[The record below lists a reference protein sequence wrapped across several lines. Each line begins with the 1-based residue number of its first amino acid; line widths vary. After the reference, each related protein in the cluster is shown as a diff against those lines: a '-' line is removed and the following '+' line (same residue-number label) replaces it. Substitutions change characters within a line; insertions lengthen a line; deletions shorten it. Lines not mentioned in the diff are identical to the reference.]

1 MLSNFINVMQNHI
14 GKASAISGD
23 DLARVLGVSSRE
35 MRKMTDA
42 VIEEGIALCS
52 HPANGYWIAQNATEL
67 EATCQFHRQRALHEL
82 AKEAKL
88 RKMPM
93 QDLLGQLHLKT

>member
-1 MLSNFINVMQNHI
+1 MQSEFIAVMQNHI
-14 GKASAISGD
+14 GKANAIGGE
-23 DLARVLGVSSRE
+23 DLARFLGVSSRE

-42 VIEEGIALCS
+42 VIDDGIALCS
-52 HPANGYWIAQNATEL
+52 HPSNGYWIAETAQEL
-67 EATCQFHRQRALHEL
+67 EATCQFHRTRALHEL

-88 RKMPM
+88 RKLPM

>member
-1 MLSNFINVMQNHI
+1 MQSDFIRIMQNHI
-14 GKASAISGD
+14 GKANAINGE
-23 DLARVLGVSSRE
+23 DLAQMLGTSPRE

-42 VIEEGIALCS
+42 VIDDGVTLCS
-52 HPANGYWIAQNATEL
+52 HPANGYWIAENAQEL
-67 EATCQFHRQRALHEL
+67 EATCQFHRTRALHEL

>member
-1 MLSNFINVMQNHI
+1 MLTNFINVMQNHI
-14 GKASAISGD
+14 GKANAISGE
-23 DLARVLGVSSRE
+23 DLARGLGTSPRE

-42 VIEEGIALCS
+42 VIDEGIALCS

-82 AKEAKL
+82 SKEAKL
-88 RKMPM
+88 RKLTLP
-93 QDLLGQLHLKT
+93 DLLGQLHLKT